1 MNLRCG
7 SPGDADPQRAHRRP
21 RSPPATRRLQARE
34 DKAQDQH
41 TAVPCGRRGWEV
53 RPSRGPATAR
63 RRGAWA
69 WLSPFLHCPQPSA
82 SSPESQSPERA
93 LRRLS
98 VGVPSWRH
106 RAPGVPLE
114 VPARN
119 RQAWLPRS
127 LSPLCWTYSPPDVTQ
142 RSSASGGNEA
152 RAPWSTSG
160 AAAPSADRC
169 SGRRKHGRRNAS
181 PPESEI
187 LKNNRWHLLRR
198 S

>member
-1 MNLRCG
+1 M
-7 SPGDADPQRAHRRP
+7 
-21 RSPPATRRLQARE
+21 
-34 DKAQDQH
+34 
-41 TAVPCGRRGWEV
+41 
-53 RPSRGPATAR
+53 RPSRGSATAR

-69 WLSPFLHCPQPSA
+69 WPSPFLHCPQPSA

-169 SGRRKHGRRNAS
+169 PGRRKHGRRNAS

-187 LKNNRWHLLRR
+187 LKNNRWHLLRLR
-198 S
+198 ECCWGIRGSSLDRGRGEMGPRPPGHWGEESDLVGKRV